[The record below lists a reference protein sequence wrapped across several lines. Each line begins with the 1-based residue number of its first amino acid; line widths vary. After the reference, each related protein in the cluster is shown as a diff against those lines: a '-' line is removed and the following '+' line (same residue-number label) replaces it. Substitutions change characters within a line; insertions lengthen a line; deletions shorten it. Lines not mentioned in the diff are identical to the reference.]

1 MFNGGRG
8 KDRKNIVQFHEAGN
22 VDYLNVGKAVP
33 RFDGTEK
40 VIGKTL
46 YAGDIGLPGTLWG
59 AILRS
64 PIPHGELLS
73 INTSKAKAIPGVR
86 TVLTSNELPATLL
99 GRRMKD
105 MPILARGRVRYV
117 GEPVAALAAE
127 TAFIAQEALN
137 HIQLAYNQIPAVY
150 DPAEAMTPGSPTVH
164 EDPTSYRN
172 APSRPSNIANLQSF
186 TAWER
191 SDINSAFQ
199 AADSIFEHT
208 FRTQLTHHGYLEP
221 HACTIRVVGDGKVEI
236 WASNKE
242 PYILREELSD
252 VLGISSDQIK
262 IYILPV
268 GGDFGGK
275 QSLIDVPICYFL
287 AQASGRPVRLLLDYA
302 DELTASAHRHP
313 SFITLRTGVKK
324 DGSFCAMHAKL
335 VFAGGAYA
343 AFKHSPDVSVMGARR
358 AASYYRIPAIRI
370 EAYCAY
376 TNHVPCTQARA
387 PGSPQVVFAVES
399 QVDMIAKEMGFDPLE
414 FRFRNLVAERDES
427 PLGEKWNYVRAKEAL
442 EAAVQAS
449 TWNQPKPSPYYG
461 RGVAMYERGAATGKS
476 SILIVIDKDG
486 TVKVTT
492 GVPDCGPG
500 IHTVIQQIVAEI
512 LNLSTEQVSV
522 ATRDTDTLPFD
533 CGVGGSKA
541 TNTAG
546 HAASSAAWHIRGQ
559 LLKIAAN
566 QLFCQVEDVILTDG
580 GFQSP
585 NGRSLSFGDVARLAY
600 TEHGRPLSYT
610 AVFEPSAGLPV
621 TSFCAQIVEVQVDP
635 ETGFVDVKKLI
646 SAHDVGMM
654 LNPLS
659 HQGQI
664 DGGVVQGIG
673 YALMEETPLID
684 GRVATVSLADFK
696 IPCVKDIPK
705 LTTVIVSNPT
715 GPVPYNGKAIGEI
728 PNVPVAAALANAIAD
743 ATGVRL
749 HELPITSEKLYWI
762 LRQTVERASSMRLKD
777 V

>member
-1 MFNGGRG
+1 MVHFN
-8 KDRKNIVQFHEAGN
+8 EAGN
-22 VDYLNVGKAVP
+22 VNYLNVGKAVP
-33 RFDGTEK
+33 RCDGTEK

-64 PIPHGELLS
+64 PIPHGLLVAVS
-73 INTSKAKAIPGVR
+73 TSKAKAIHGVR
-86 TVLTSNELPATLL
+86 TVITSNELPASLI

-117 GEPVAALAAE
+117 GEPVAAVAAE
-127 TAFIAQEALN
+127 TADIAQEALN
-137 HIQLAYNQIPAVY
+137 HIELAYNPIPAVY
-150 DPAEAMTPGSPTVH
+150 DAAEAMIPGAPTVH
-164 EDPTSYRN
+164 DDPTRYRN
-172 APSRPSNIANLQSF
+172 APSRPPNIANLQSF

-191 SDINSAFQ
+191 GDVNSAFE
-199 AADSIFEHT
+199 AADRIFEHT

-221 HACTIRVVGDGKVEI
+221 HACTIRVDADGKVEI

-252 VLGISSDQIK
+252 LLGILSDQIK
-262 IYILPV
+262 IHILPV

-287 AQASGRPVRLLLDYA
+287 AQTSGRPVRLILTYT
-302 DELTASAHRHP
+302 DELMASAHRHP
-313 SFITLRTGVKK
+313 SFITLRTGVKR
-324 DGSFCAMHAKL
+324 DGSLCAMHAKL

-343 AFKHSPDVSVMGARR
+343 AFKHSPEVSVMGARR
-358 AASYYRIPAIRI
+358 VASYYRIPAIRI
-370 EAYCAY
+370 ESYCVY

-399 QVDMIAKEMGFDPLE
+399 QVDMIAKEMGFDPIQ
-414 FRFRNLVAERDES
+414 FRFRNLVADRDES
-427 PLGEKWNYVRAKEAL
+427 PLGEKWNNVRAKEVL
-442 EAAVQAS
+442 DAAVQAS
-449 TWNQPKPSPYYG
+449 TWSQPKQYLYYG

-476 SILIVIDKDG
+476 SVLIVINKDG
-486 TVKVTT
+486 TVNVTT

-512 LNLSTEQVSV
+512 LGLSTEQVSV

-546 HAASSAAWHIRGQ
+546 HAASTAAWHIREQ
-559 LLKIAAN
+559 LLKIAAT
-566 QLFCQVEDVILTDG
+566 QLFCRAEDVILTDA
-580 GFQSP
+580 GFQNSK
-585 NGRSLSFGDVARLAY
+585 GTSLSFKDVARLAY
-600 TEHGRPLSYT
+600 AEHGKPLSYT
-610 AVFEPSAGLPV
+610 AVFEPSRGLPV

-673 YALMEETPLID
+673 YALMEETPLVD
-684 GRVATVSLADFK
+684 GRVGTSSLADFK
-696 IPCVKDIPK
+696 IPCIKDIPK
-705 LTTVIVSNPT
+705 LTTVIVNNPT

-743 ATGVRL
+743 ATGVRVY
-749 HELPITSEKLYWI
+749 ELPITTEKLYWV
-762 LRQTVERASSMRLKD
+762 LRQTVGGASSNPFKAS
-777 V
+777 

>member
-1 MFNGGRG
+1 
-8 KDRKNIVQFHEAGN
+8 
-22 VDYLNVGKAVP
+22 
-33 RFDGTEK
+33 
-40 VIGKTL
+40 
-46 YAGDIGLPGTLWG
+46 
-59 AILRS
+59 
-64 PIPHGELLS
+64 
-73 INTSKAKAIPGVR
+73 
-86 TVLTSNELPATLL
+86 
-99 GRRMKD
+99 
-105 MPILARGRVRYV
+105 
-117 GEPVAALAAE
+117 
-127 TAFIAQEALN
+127 
-137 HIQLAYNQIPAVY
+137 
-150 DPAEAMTPGSPTVH
+150 
-164 EDPTSYRN
+164 
-172 APSRPSNIANLQSF
+172 
-186 TAWER
+186 
-191 SDINSAFQ
+191 
-199 AADSIFEHT
+199 
-208 FRTQLTHHGYLEP
+208 
-221 HACTIRVVGDGKVEI
+221 
-236 WASNKE
+236 
-242 PYILREELSD
+242 
-252 VLGISSDQIK
+252 
-262 IYILPV
+262 
-268 GGDFGGK
+268 
-275 QSLIDVPICYFL
+275 
-287 AQASGRPVRLLLDYA
+287 
-302 DELTASAHRHP
+302 
-313 SFITLRTGVKK
+313 
-324 DGSFCAMHAKL
+324 
-335 VFAGGAYA
+335 
-343 AFKHSPDVSVMGARR
+343 
-358 AASYYRIPAIRI
+358 
-370 EAYCAY
+370 
-376 TNHVPCTQARA
+376 
-387 PGSPQVVFAVES
+387 
-399 QVDMIAKEMGFDPLE
+399 MGFDPLE

-442 EAAVQAS
+442 EAAVQTS

-522 ATRDTDTLPFD
+522 ATLDTDALPFD

-566 QLFCQVEDVILTDG
+566 HLFCQVEEVILTDG
-580 GFQSP
+580 GFQHP
-585 NGRSLSFGDVARLAY
+585 NGRSLSFREVARLAY

-610 AVFEPSAGLPV
+610 AVFEPSRGLPV

-684 GRVATVSLADFK
+684 GRIATVSLVDFK

-749 HELPITSEKLYWI
+749 HELPITSEKLYWT
-762 LRQTVERASSMRLKD
+762 LSRLSKKPPRCG
-777 V
+777 